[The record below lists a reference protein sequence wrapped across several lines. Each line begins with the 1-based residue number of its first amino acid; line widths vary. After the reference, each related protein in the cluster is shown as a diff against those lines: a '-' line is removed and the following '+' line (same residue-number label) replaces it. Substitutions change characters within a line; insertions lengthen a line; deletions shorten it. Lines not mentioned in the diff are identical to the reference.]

1 MSVIFILDFT
11 LLVFLFFILRSAKIL
26 TKKSNQMKSKI
37 LLLNDWQLDIK
48 LLDWI
53 VLDYDFLFQTADFLL
68 FLR

>member
-68 FLR
+68 FLK